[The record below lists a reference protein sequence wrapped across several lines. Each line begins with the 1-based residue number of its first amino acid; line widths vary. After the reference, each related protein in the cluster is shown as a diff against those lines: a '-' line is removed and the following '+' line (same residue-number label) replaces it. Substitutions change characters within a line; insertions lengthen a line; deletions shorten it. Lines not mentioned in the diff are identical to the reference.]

1 MFVGQNTFQGG
12 KIFVFIVCLTNF
24 LGTTKFE
31 GTKKLGCTDPEC
43 SPWLRPWLYLFVS
56 QMYRVSIKSLYNL
69 KKLLKSEMM
78 RYRNEVCF
86 MLISIS

>member
-1 MFVGQNTFQGG
+1 MYVI
-12 KIFVFIVCLTNF
+12 K
-24 LGTTKFE
+24 
-31 GTKKLGCTDPEC
+31 
-43 SPWLRPWLYLFVS
+43 RY
-56 QMYRVSIKSLYNL
+56 QMGLWQCRVSIKSLYNL